1 VLSAGNRTLLGWHDE
16 ASLLD
21 QMCRAIVEA
30 GGFRLAWIGYAEA
43 DGRIRPMASCSTET
57 ADGLQVSWDHAD
69 EGRGPVGRAIRQGQL
84 QVWTAPGTGDDDAFW
99 ARDALARG
107 CQPASPCPCLDERV
121 MGVLTIGAAEADF
134 FDAGVIEVLVEA
146 SHDLALGIRVARA
159 EVERHQATEQLRL
172 HRDRLED
179 LVSERTE
186 ALAVAKEAAEVANR
200 AKSAFLANMS
210 HEIRTPM
217 NAIIGLTHLMA
228 RDLPE
233 GSSATACARWTRPPS
248 TCCR

>member
-1 VLSAGNRTLLGWHDE
+1 
-16 ASLLD
+16 
-21 QMCRAIVEA
+21 
-30 GGFRLAWIGYAEA
+30 
-43 DGRIRPMASCSTET
+43 
-57 ADGLQVSWDHAD
+57 
-69 EGRGPVGRAIRQGQL
+69 VGRAIRQGRL
-84 QVWTAPGTGDDDAFW
+84 QVWTAPGTGADDAFW

-107 CQPASPCPCLDERV
+107 CQATITLPVLLDERV

-134 FDAGVIEVLVEA
+134 FDTGVIEVLVEA

-159 EVERHQATEQLRL
+159 EVERRQASEQLRL

-179 LVSERTE
+179 LVSERTA

-228 RDLPE
+228 RDLSE
-233 GSSATACARWTRPPS
+233 GSSASACARWTRPPS